1 MYQALSR
8 FTVLQ
13 ATGSWAGAWERGY
26 TISAILSQANRPIQL
41 TLTRQLETFVIEVQ
55 YVWSKRRGRSFGTE
69 QAQNLKVYSALC
81 THSYTDAA

>member
-26 TISAILSQANRPIQL
+26 TKDV
-41 TLTRQLETFVIEVQ
+41 T
-55 YVWSKRRGRSFGTE
+55 
-69 QAQNLKVYSALC
+69 LKVGGGVGQGLATDV
-81 THSYTDAA
+81 THLRLNQPPSI